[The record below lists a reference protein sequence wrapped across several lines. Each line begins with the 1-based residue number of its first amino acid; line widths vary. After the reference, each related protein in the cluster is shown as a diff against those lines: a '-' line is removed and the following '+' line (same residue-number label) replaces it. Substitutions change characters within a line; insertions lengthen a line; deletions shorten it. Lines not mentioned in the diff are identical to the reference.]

1 MKKASEL
8 ISRETPYQDA
18 CALEGRT
25 PLTLEQ
31 FAFLPEEEKKAA
43 FCLHKIHTVIRVV
56 KQGRKFNYN
65 DIKEWKYSAWF
76 RMHDKQGE
84 EPGSGFAYYV
94 CADTATL
101 TGVGARLCS
110 FSSED
115 TKYIAEVMLE
125 DFRTYYKE

>member
-8 ISRETPYQDA
+8 ISRKNPYQDA

-31 FAFLPEEEKKAA
+31 FAFLPEEERSAS
-43 FCLHKIHTVIRVV
+43 FSLHKIHTVIRVV
-56 KQGRKFNYN
+56 KQGRKFNWN
-65 DIKEWKYSAWF
+65 DINEWKYSALF
-76 RMHDKQGE
+76 RMHDKKGE
-84 EPGSGFAYYV
+84 AAGSGFA
-94 CADTATL
+94 CNDCDDTGAG